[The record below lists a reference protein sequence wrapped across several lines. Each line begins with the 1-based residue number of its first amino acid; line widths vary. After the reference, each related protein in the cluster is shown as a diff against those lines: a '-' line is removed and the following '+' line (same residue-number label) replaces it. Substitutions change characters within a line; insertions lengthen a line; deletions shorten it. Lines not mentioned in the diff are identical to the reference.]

1 MTPTPVDRV
10 VPSKGKSSE
19 LREPRVAVVAESHYQ
34 SGQQPAGLCSALERA
49 GYKPLILDPD
59 ASAGSAVEEIDL
71 LVARGR
77 SPSLLS
83 LVARAEGR
91 GVRTINRC
99 SAIAAVR
106 DKVAMSRTLAADG
119 VKTPA
124 TQCGTLLEVAE
135 AFHPSEYPL
144 VVKPV
149 FDDEAAGVQTVAHR
163 DDLLKLTWPYP
174 LVVAQRLVRGTGVEL
189 KLYVIGREVFA
200 ARTPPAQAKHTS
212 AEHLPVPVSES
223 LEELAI
229 RCGRLFGLEIF
240 GVTCVV
246 NGAIPIV
253 IGVNAFPEMPGLRG
267 ASEKLASFVVD
278 RALAQVAS
286 CQSQPRH

>member
-1 MTPTPVDRV
+1 MTPTPVDRF
-10 VPSKGKSSE
+10 VPSKGKNSK

-34 SGQQPAGLCSALERA
+34 SRQQPAGLCSALEHA

-59 ASAGSAVEEIDL
+59 ASAGSAVEKIDL

-77 SPSLLS
+77 SPSLLA

-99 SAIAAVR
+99 SAIVAVR

-119 VKTPA
+119 VKTPM
-124 TQCGTLLEVAE
+124 TRCGTLLEVAD

-149 FDDEAAGVQTVAHR
+149 FDDEAAGVHLVSHR
-163 DDLLKLTWPYP
+163 DELLRLVWPYP
-174 LVVAQRLVRGTGVEL
+174 LVVAQRLVPGTGVEL
-189 KLYVIGREVFA
+189 KLYVVGREVFA
-200 ARTPPAQAKHTS
+200 ARTPSTQTQHIS
-212 AEHLPVPVSES
+212 AEPLPVPVSES
-223 LEELAI
+223 LEDLAI

-246 NGAIPIV
+246 KGATPIV
-253 IGVNAFPEMPGLRG
+253 IGVNAFPEMSGIRG
-267 ASEKLASFVVD
+267 ASEKLASFVVN
-278 RALAQVAS
+278 RALAQIAS
-286 CQSQPRH
+286 CAP